1 MISNFLKSFF
11 ISSVENMQNADLSYN
26 SFLEGNEVG
35 VNPDN
40 TNFSNSSLDELSFI
54 VDCSK
59 NECFDYP
66 DCLNFNSEEVS

>member
-1 MISNFLKSFF
+1 
-11 ISSVENMQNADLSYN
+11 MQNADLSYN
-26 SFLEGNEVG
+26 SFLQGNEVG

-40 TNFSNSSLDELSFI
+40 PLFSPASLDELSFV